1 MKNLR
6 KPLAWLLAMLMLVSV
21 LAACQTGPADG
32 ETTEDTTAVDT
43 PAETDPGSTDTKL
56 DFTITVK
63 STGGL
68 PLSGVNVYVYADNTL
83 DDLVNY
89 GTTDAAGQA
98 KISMKSAQGYVA
110 VLSGHPEG

>member
-1 MKNLR
+1 MKTLR

-63 STGGL
+63 LYEDFNIGF
-68 PLSGVNVYVYADNTL
+68 LSFSFNFCCSHFITCKL
-83 DDLVNY
+83 FIILF
-89 GTTDAAGQA
+89 TMT
-98 KISMKSAQGYVA
+98 
-110 VLSGHPEG
+110 